1 MWTYEISD
9 HGERDR
15 KRSGSIT
22 VTAAPAATIVA
33 TTAAIAAAAVTT
45 STTTTTAAAAVAA
58 ATAATTAE
66 TAAARTGFSRLGFID
81 RQTTAL
87 KFMIMQRFD
96 RRSGFFVAVHFDEAE
111 STAASCFPVFENL
124 CGDHRAVLGEQLV
137 EVGAGCPEG
146 QVSDV

>member
-9 HGERDR
+9 HGRDR
-15 KRSGSIT
+15 KVSGSIA
-22 VTAAPAATIVA
+22 VTAAPAATVVA
-33 TTAAIAAAAVTT
+33 STTAATAAVAAAAA
-45 STTTTTAAAAVAA
+45 TTTTAAAAVAA
-58 ATAATTAE
+58 ATAAATAK
-66 TAAARTGFSRLGFID
+66 TAAARTGFTRLGFID

-96 RRSGFFVAVHFDEAE
+96 GRCGFFVAVHFDEAE
-111 STAASCFPVFENL
+111 TTAASCFPVFEHL
-124 CGDHRAVLGEQLV
+124 RGDHRAVLGEQLV

>member
-9 HGERDR
+9 HGRDR
-15 KRSGSIT
+15 KVSGSIA
-22 VTAAPAATIVA
+22 VTAAPAATVVA
-33 TTAAIAAAAVTT
+33 STTAATAAVAAATAA
-45 STTTTTAAAAVAA
+45 TTTTAAAAVAA

-66 TAAARTGFSRLGFID
+66 TAAARTGFTWLGFID
-81 RQTTAL
+81 RQATAL

-96 RRSGFFVAVHFDEAE
+96 GRCGFFVAVHFDEAE
-111 STAASCFPVFENL
+111 STAASCFPVFKYL